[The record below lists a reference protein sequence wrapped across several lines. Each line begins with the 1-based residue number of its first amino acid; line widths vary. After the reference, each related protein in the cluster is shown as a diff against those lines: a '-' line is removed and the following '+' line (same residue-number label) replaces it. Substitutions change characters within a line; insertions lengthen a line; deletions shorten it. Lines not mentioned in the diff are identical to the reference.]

1 MNTKETYEN
10 TVEPQLK
17 EWASKVDDLQATID
31 KKKEDVRSQ
40 YRDQLAEL
48 RRKQEEVRKRLEVL
62 KHTGNEGWTEIKGG
76 LDRALEDLK
85 EGVNSALSKVKQ

>member
-10 TVEPQLK
+10 TVGPQLK

-31 KKKEDVRSQ
+31 KKKEDVRSR
-40 YRDQLAEL
+40 YREQITEL

-62 KHTGNEGWTEIKGG
+62 RHTGDEGWTEIKGG

-85 EGVNSALSKVKQ
+85 EGVNSAISKVRQ